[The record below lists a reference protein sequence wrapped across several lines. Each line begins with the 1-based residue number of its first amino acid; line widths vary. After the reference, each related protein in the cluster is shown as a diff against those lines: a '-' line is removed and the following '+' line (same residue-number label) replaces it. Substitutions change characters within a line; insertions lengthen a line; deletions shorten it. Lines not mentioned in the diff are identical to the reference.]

1 MEFTHLLRLFI
12 VLLSSMNY
20 TRNNNVF
27 NERKEYMTVCVTITN
42 VSKYFHK
49 HVVLD
54 DISLT
59 VQKGKIF
66 GMIGP
71 SGCGKTTLIKVIVGM
86 LKPEQ
91 GEVTVLDQQVPQFE
105 LLKKI
110 GYMAQSDALYTDL
123 TGQDNLQFFAKLYG
137 FSKKQRQQQIAYA
150 AEVVQLTNE
159 LKRKVQDYSGGM
171 KRRLSLAIALIQNPE
186 ILILDEPTVGIDPA
200 LKKIIWKE
208 LERLRDEEQK
218 TIFITTHVMDEAEKC
233 DELALMREGKIIAQ
247 GMPEALKTQFEADN
261 FDDVFLNA
269 GGHLS

>member
-1 MEFTHLLRLFI
+1 MSVSVEITD
-12 VLLSSMNY
+12 
-20 TRNNNVF
+20 
-27 NERKEYMTVCVTITN
+27 VT
-42 VSKYFHK
+42 KQFHK
-49 HVVLD
+49 HVVLQ
-54 DISLT
+54 DINLS

-71 SGCGKTTLIKVIVGM
+71 SGCGKTTLIKVMVGM
-86 LKPEQ
+86 LKADH
-91 GEVTVLDQQVPQFE
+91 GNVKVLDKSVPQFD
-105 LLKKI
+105 LLDKI

-123 TGQDNLQFFAKLYG
+123 TGYENLQFYAKLYG
-137 FSKKQRQQQIAYA
+137 FKKMKRLQQIAYA
-150 AEVVQLTNE
+150 AEVVQLTDF

-200 LKKIIWKE
+200 LKKTIWRE

-247 GMPEALKTQFEADN
+247 GTPAELKTQFEADN
-261 FDDVFLNA
+261 FDDVFLKA
-269 GGHLS
+269 GGHQN

>member
-1 MEFTHLLRLFI
+1 
-12 VLLSSMNY
+12 
-20 TRNNNVF
+20 
-27 NERKEYMTVCVTITN
+27 MTVCVEITDVN
-42 VSKYFHK
+42 KNFHK
-49 HVVLD
+49 HVVLS

-71 SGCGKTTLIKVIVGM
+71 SGCGKTTLIKVMVGM
-86 LKPEQ
+86 LKPDH
-91 GEVTVLDQQVPQFE
+91 GNVTVLDKQVPQFE

-123 TGQDNLQFFAKLYG
+123 SGYDNLKFFAKLYG
-137 FSKKQRQQQIAYA
+137 FSKKQREQQIAYA
-150 AEVVQLTNE
+150 AEVVQLTDA

-171 KRRLSLAIALIQNPE
+171 KRRLSLAIALIQNPD

-200 LKKIIWKE
+200 LKKTIWKE

-247 GMPEALKTQFEADN
+247 GMPEELKIQFGADN
-261 FDDVFLNA
+261 FDDVFLKA

>member
-1 MEFTHLLRLFI
+1 
-12 VLLSSMNY
+12 
-20 TRNNNVF
+20 
-27 NERKEYMTVCVTITN
+27 MTVSVEITKVN
-42 VSKYFHK
+42 KHFHK
-49 HVVLD
+49 HVVLN

-71 SGCGKTTLIKVIVGM
+71 SGCGKTTLIKVMVGM
-86 LKPEQ
+86 LKPDS
-91 GEVTVLDQQVPQFE
+91 GRVTVLDKPVPQFE
-105 LLKKI
+105 LLEKI
-110 GYMAQSDALYTDL
+110 GYMAQSDALYSDL
-123 TGQDNLQFFAKLYG
+123 TGYENLQFFAKLFG
-137 FSKKQRQQQIAYA
+137 FPKKQRDQQIAYA
-150 AEVVQLTNE
+150 AEVVQLTDD
-159 LKRKVQDYSGGM
+159 LKRKVLDYSGGM

-200 LKKIIWKE
+200 LKKIIWQE

-247 GMPEALKTQFEADN
+247 GMPVELKTQFKADN
-261 FDDVFLNA
+261 FDDVFLKA

>member
-1 MEFTHLLRLFI
+1 
-12 VLLSSMNY
+12 
-20 TRNNNVF
+20 
-27 NERKEYMTVCVTITN
+27 MTVSVEITGVN
-42 VSKYFHK
+42 KQFHK
-49 HVVLD
+49 HVVLK
-54 DISLT
+54 DIRLT

-86 LKPEQ
+86 LKPDS
-91 GEVTVLDQQVPQFE
+91 GNVIVLDKPVPQFDQLE
-105 LLKKI
+105 KI

-123 TGQDNLQFFAKLYG
+123 TGFENLKFFAKLYG
-137 FSKKQRQQQIAYA
+137 SPKKQREQQIAYA
-150 AEVVQLTNE
+150 AEVVQLTDD

-200 LKKIIWKE
+200 LKKTIWKE

-247 GMPEALKTQFEADN
+247 GMPVELKAQFEADN
-261 FDDVFLNA
+261 FDDVFLKA